1 MEKYSTPPHP
11 RPASPPGS
19 PLRNHLNTPSRCLSA
34 PASFFHT
41 VSPLIFLAPVF
52 LVFEVAQL
60 VLGERYLGIKQIAR
74 NADPRALRLS
84 EVTAFFWTVAIFSY
98 WFWMLGLL
106 FTPLGRAD
114 ALGLLIVSSAG
125 FSIRR
130 GTPLKWTLV
139 TLTLEGAVRIGF
151 LLSLCGLIWRTW

>member
-1 MEKYSTPPHP
+1 M
-11 RPASPPGS
+11 
-19 PLRNHLNTPSRCLSA
+19 
-34 PASFFHT
+34 
-41 VSPLIFLAPVF
+41 SPLIFLAPVF

-84 EVTAFFWTVAIFSY
+84 EVTAFFCTVAIFSY
-98 WFWMLGLL
+98 WLRMLGLL
-106 FTPLGRAD
+106 FTTLGRAD

>member
-1 MEKYSTPPHP
+1 M
-11 RPASPPGS
+11 
-19 PLRNHLNTPSRCLSA
+19 
-34 PASFFHT
+34 
-41 VSPLIFLAPVF
+41 SPLIFLAPVF

-60 VLGERYLGIKQIAR
+60 VLGEHYLGIKQIAR

-98 WFWMLGLL
+98 WLWMLGLL

-114 ALGLLIVSSAG
+114 ALGLLIVSSTG

-151 LLSLCGLIWRTW
+151 LLSLCGIIWRTW